1 MRPLLLPLL
10 LLAPALAGT
19 AASAPP
25 APGRPIDRV
34 VIDVY
39 DVFETDDPAD
49 DTTLYSIANAIHFR
63 TREAIIRRE
72 LLFAAGQPYDQALIE
87 ETERNIRA
95 LPFIRH
101 AEVQGHVNSSGTLS
115 VMVRAYDSWTLEPV
129 AHLKRA
135 GGVNEMRFGL
145 AEGNVLG
152 YGKRFSAQYGKYGH
166 HDQKSFEWSDL
177 QVLGRRLRLDL
188 AAQENSQARLYAAKL
203 ERPFFA
209 SIAKLSWGAGGRYA
223 EAPLDSYI
231 GDDLVGEDRLVTKEA
246 TAFFGYAFK
255 NEPRR
260 SERLI
265 VGVERV
271 RNEYRRR
278 LDQEYTFFRLSGELR
293 QFNYVKRRRIRKLT
307 RQEDFNLGWELE
319 PGAAW
324 APKIPGTT
332 EERLQPR
339 LRLRKGWRLPVD
351 GLLLARHG
359 YQSTYVNGGNG
370 SRIADV
376 DVEAFLRPHPRHT
389 IALHVGYAHGWRL
402 DPAET
407 LALGED
413 TGLRGYGL
421 AQFRGRQR
429 LVFNVE
435 DRMFF
440 FENVLKL
447 VDVGGAAF
455 FDAGHAW
462 PRGAPVRAGDLRK
475 SAGVGL
481 RLAGSRSSANDPI
494 RIDLARALDPNGQS
508 SGWSL
513 SLLAGHAF

>member
-10 LLAPALAGT
+10 IAPALAGT

-25 APGRPIDRV
+25 APGQIIDRV

-49 DTTLYSIANAIHFR
+49 DTTLYTIANTIHFR

-72 LLFAAGQPYDQALIE
+72 LLFKEGQPFDQALIE

-95 LPFIRH
+95 LPFIRR
-101 AEVQGHVNSSGTLS
+101 AEVEGYVNSSGTLS

-129 AHLKRA
+129 AHVKRA
-135 GGVNEMRFGL
+135 GGVNELRFGL

-152 YGKRFSAQYGKYGH
+152 YGKRFSAEYGKYGR
-166 HDQKSFEWSDL
+166 HDRKSFEWSDP
-177 QVLGRRLRLDL
+177 QVLGRRLRYDL
-188 AAQENSQARLYAAKL
+188 TAQENSEARLYATKI

-209 SIAKLSWGAGGRYA
+209 SIAKVSWGAGARYA
-223 EAPLDSYI
+223 EEPLDNYI
-231 GDDLVGEDRLVTKEA
+231 GDNLVGEDRLVASEA

-255 NEPRR
+255 NEPRE
-260 SERLI
+260 SKRLI
-265 VGVERV
+265 LGVERV

-278 LDQEYTFFRLSGELR
+278 LDQEYTFFRVSGELR
-293 QFNYVKRRRIRKLT
+293 QFEYVKRRRVRKLS
-307 RQEDFNLGWELE
+307 RQEDFNTGWELE

-324 APKIPGTT
+324 APPMPGTT

-339 LRLRKGWRLPVD
+339 LTLRKGWRLPGH

-370 SRIADV
+370 SRIADA
-376 DVEAFLRPHPRHT
+376 DVEAFLMPHPRHT

-429 LVFNVE
+429 LILNAE
-435 DRMFF
+435 DRIFF

-447 VDVGGAAF
+447 VDMGGVLF

-462 PRGAPVRAGDLRK
+462 PRRAPVRLGDLRK
-475 SAGVGL
+475 SVGIGL

-494 RIDLARALDPNGQS
+494 RLDLARALDSNRQRS
-508 SGWSL
+508 RWSL